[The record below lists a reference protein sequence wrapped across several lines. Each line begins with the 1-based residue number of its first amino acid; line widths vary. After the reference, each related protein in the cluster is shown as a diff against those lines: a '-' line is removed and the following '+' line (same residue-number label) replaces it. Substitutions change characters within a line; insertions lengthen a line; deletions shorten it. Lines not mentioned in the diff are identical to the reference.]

1 MSKHILL
8 LLQAV
13 LLLANDK
20 ILADAYKD
28 HVLVG
33 DQVESDTLKD
43 IDDVLYG
50 SLVSEHVS
58 LPTYSTC
65 IFLLDVK
72 QVDPVD
78 HARYHEVLLHEELI
92 VDLVLCAD
100 QQLYLIDFID
110 E

>member
-1 MSKHILL
+1 MLL
-8 LLQAV
+8 LLQTV

-28 HVLVG
+28 HVLVL

-43 IDDVLYG
+43 IDDVLYS

-58 LPTYSTC
+58 LSTNSTC
-65 IFLLDVK
+65 IFLLDVE
-72 QVDPVD
+72 QMDPVN

-92 VDLVLCAD
+92 VDLVLRAD
-100 QQLYLIDFID
+100 QQLYLIYFID